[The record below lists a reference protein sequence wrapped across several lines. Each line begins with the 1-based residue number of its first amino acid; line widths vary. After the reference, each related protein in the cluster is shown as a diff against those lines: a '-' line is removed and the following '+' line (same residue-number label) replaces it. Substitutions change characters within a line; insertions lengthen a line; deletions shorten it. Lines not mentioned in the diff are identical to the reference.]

1 MIRRTQLQSWNRYAY
16 VLNNPAN
23 FTDPLGLVCSGNSG
37 LGDTPCNPA
46 NSGGGGGSG
55 SFAGYGAFFLMFGNP
70 TPQDV
75 IVGWQLIG
83 VDDGEIILGGC
94 ADFGGPDCFNNE
106 VPIYDTVYSYP
117 SFSLYQAIVVT
128 PGAIGSADYISA
140 ISRALAPLNRLSDC
154 TGKAIANQVPLGN
167 KIFGTPKDPADP
179 AGTALNTAKKLSSNK
194 VPAKVVWGLDKAG
207 LPMLSETVENSLT
220 KVVSTLAPFAEK
232 LNVAGWAWAGGK
244 GVYDTAACYNKPNP

>member
-75 IVGWQLIG
+75 IVAWQLIG

-128 PGAIGSADYISA
+128 AGATGGGRDNAKELARALNATGVQALTNPCTVAAFYGASAGLAAFGSAA
-140 ISRALAPLNRLSDC
+140 IPGTELNAAVNEALVPRLPLIRYLLRQPLFNR
-154 TGKAIANQVPLGN
+154 GAMFVGRILGQ
-167 KIFGTPKDPADP
+167 GAD
-179 AGTALNTAKKLSSNK
+179 AVQSGCNALQQ
-194 VPAKVVWGLDKAG
+194 
-207 LPMLSETVENSLT
+207 
-220 KVVSTLAPFAEK
+220 
-232 LNVAGWAWAGGK
+232 
-244 GVYDTAACYNKPNP
+244 